1 MTSII
6 MQNGDQLIPMNSHAD
21 YMKSIGGSGAAMVV
35 MTDESGAVVS
45 AGQGA
50 AGLVN
55 NAPLVKALREQNP
68 IKTQTKPSGFSSKPK
83 KREIMTKSH
92 VSRGL
97 DSIIVE
103 LEGMLAKS
111 FRAA

>member
-1 MTSII
+1 
-6 MQNGDQLIPMNSHAD
+6 
-21 YMKSIGGSGAAMVV
+21 
-35 MTDESGAVVS
+35 
-45 AGQGA
+45 
-50 AGLVN
+50 
-55 NAPLVKALREQNP
+55 LREQNP